1 MYPILNQYLD
11 IRIKSL
17 ATKTLP
23 VFVYINIIILLAK
36 SIILTHDWKFSV
48 SCFYHILS

>member
-17 ATKTLP
+17 ATKTP
-23 VFVYINIIILLAK
+23 FVYINIIILLAK